1 MPVSGSVRVNT
12 RLDNSQLMKDCRTL
26 KAVVTEAANAVKRAF
41 HGREIQALEQQIEAT
56 REAMTPIVQQ
66 LTEIENRAAA
76 AGKNVARDFQKAQAE
91 AGKLQQQYDALL
103 NKISEYEAKAR
114 APYDAQIV
122 TYKPTQTDLANNA
135 AVERQYE
142 AAMASDQVYQK
153 MIADAEQLRAKQY
166 QVNQTVQQMK
176 QAADDAGGTS
186 SARYTELQG
195 ELEALRGRTQ
205 DLNDQM
211 RNLGVT
217 GNNTGGMIA
226 SAIGGVASR
235 AFSNLQK
242 GAKSVLKTLGTLVKS
257 GIGKITS
264 SLAQSSKGLQ
274 TFLNRLG
281 SIAAGALVFNV
292 ISAGLRNMTNYMGQA
307 LLSSASLRT
316 ALGNLS
322 GAAQTAAAPLIQ
334 VLTPA
339 LTALAN
345 AAATV
350 FSYIAQLV
358 SFLTG
363 TTVSAASD
371 AAAGVAGVGSAAE
384 ETAQQI
390 KDANKSLAGFD
401 ELERLGEPHQ
411 DAGSGGGGGAAT
423 NQIVPNYD
431 FQGKSPFLDSVLA
444 AIKAGDWYQV
454 GALVA
459 QKLNESMAAIDWGPI
474 DATAIR
480 WSTNLYNG
488 LNGAV
493 QNLDWGLL
501 GSTIGNGLNTVLHF
515 IDTFFQGFDWVTLGA
530 GVGTGLNNLF
540 ATVDWGALGRVLSD
554 KLMALLQ
561 TLHGFVQTFDWAA
574 LGMDIATMFGAA
586 LANINWVQ
594 AAGDL
599 GALAIGVLTAINTA
613 LAQADWGLVGQTIM
627 NMLAAIDWLGLI
639 QQLVELLANTW
650 PLVLT
655 AVLLPAIGSWITGTL
670 LPAIGAWVAGTVI
683 PAISQW
689 LAGIAASI
697 VASIGLW
704 PAILIVALVALF
716 AALTAVIVAN
726 WDEISN
732 WFSDAWDEFV
742 TGWNDF
748 WNGVAVSAQEWW
760 GNIVEKWTNFCN
772 GIVNGFNN
780 LKATLSQ
787 AWNSFWNS
795 IVTSAQEWWRS
806 ITAAWT
812 NLCNGVVDTFNGL
825 KNSLGQAWNTFW
837 TGLRDRVGDIWNG
850 IVNTVRGAVNSL
862 LGFVNGMLSGIVS
875 GLNGAIDTL
884 NRLSIDIPDWVPV
897 VGGNHLGFSIAHI
910 TAPQIPY
917 LAQGAVIPPNRE
929 FLAVLGDQTHGT
941 NIEAPLETI
950 QQAVASVMQ
959 DNLDGELAA
968 LENIYTALQ
977 DILQAVYGI
986 DLSNNAVGRAM
997 ERYQMRQAVITGRG

>member
-1 MPVSGSVRVNT
+1 MNLSVSGSVRINT
-12 RLDNSQLMKDCRTL
+12 RLDNSQLMKDCRAL
-26 KAVVTEAANAVKRAF
+26 KTVVTEVANAVKRAF
-41 HGREIQALEQQIEAT
+41 HGREIQALEQQMEAT
-56 REAMTPIVQQ
+56 REAMSPIVQE
-66 LTEIENRAAA
+66 LTEIENRASA
-76 AGKNVARDFQKAQAE
+76 AGKNSARDFQKAQAE

-114 APYDAQIV
+114 APFDAQLV

-135 AVERQYE
+135 AVEQQYA

-205 DLNDQM
+205 DLNDQL

-226 SAIGGVASR
+226 AAIGGAASR
-235 AFSNLQK
+235 AFSTLQK
-242 GAKSVLKTLGTLVKS
+242 GARSVLKTFGTLVKS

-264 SLAQSSKGLQ
+264 SLAQSGKGLQ

-339 LTALAN
+339 LTALAS

-350 FSYIAQLV
+350 FGYIAQLV

-384 ETAQQI
+384 ETAQQV
-390 KDANKSLAGFD
+390 KDASKSLAGFD
-401 ELERLGEPHQ
+401 ELERLSKPQQ
-411 DAGSGGGGGAAT
+411 DTGSGGGGGAGAS
-423 NQIVPNYD
+423 QIVPNYD
-431 FQGKSPFLDSVLA
+431 FQGKSPFLDSILD

-454 GALVA
+454 GELVA
-459 QKLNESMAAIDWGPI
+459 QKLNEGMAAIDWGPI

-480 WSTNLYNG
+480 WATNLYNG

-530 GVGTGLNNLF
+530 GIGTGLNGLF
-540 ATVDWGALGRVLSD
+540 ATIDWAALGRVLSD
-554 KLMALLQ
+554 KFMALLQ

-574 LGMDIATMFGAA
+574 LGLDVAAMLSAA
-586 LANINWVQ
+586 LANIDWVQ

-599 GALAIGVLTAINTA
+599 GTLAIGILTAINTA
-613 LAQADWGLVGQTIM
+613 LSQADWSSVGQTIM
-627 NMLAAIDWLGLI
+627 GMFAAIDWLGLI

-655 AVLLPAIGSWITGTL
+655 AVLIPALSAWITGTL
-670 LPAIGAWVAGTVI
+670 LPAIGAWITEVAI
-683 PAISQW
+683 PAILGW
-689 LAGIAASI
+689 LGSI
-697 VASIGLW
+697 VASIVSTIGLW
-704 PAILIVALVALF
+704 PALLIAAIVALF
-716 AALTAVIVAN
+716 AALVAVIV
-726 WDEISN
+726 SN
-732 WFSDAWDEFV
+732 WEDICDWFSGKWDDFV
-742 TGWNDF
+742 AGWNDF
-748 WNGVAVSAQEWW
+748 WDSVAFCAQEWW
-760 GNIVEKWTNFCN
+760 KSVTTEWTNFWN
-772 GIVNGFNN
+772 GIVDKFNA
-780 LKATLSQ
+780 LKSGLSQ
-787 AWNSFWNS
+787 AWD
-795 IVTSAQEWWRS
+795 A
-806 ITAAWT
+806 
-812 NLCNGVVDTFNGL
+812 
-825 KNSLGQAWNTFW
+825 FW
-837 TGLRDRVGDIWNG
+837 TGLSDRVGDIWNG
-850 IVNTVRGAVNSL
+850 IVNTVKGAVNSL
-862 LGFVNGMLSGIVS
+862 IGFINGMISAVVG
-875 GLNGAIDTL
+875 GLNSAIDAL
-884 NRLSIDIPDWVPV
+884 NSLSVDIPDWVPV
-897 VGGNHLGFSIAHI
+897 VGGNRLGFSIGHV

-917 LAQGAVIPPNRE
+917 LAQGAVIPANRE
-929 FLAVLGDQTHGT
+929 FLAVLGDQSHGT
-941 NIEAPLETI
+941 NVEAPLDTI
-950 QQAVASVMQ
+950 KQAVAEVMEDLQAGQMAGFEAVVSV
-959 DNLDGELAA
+959 LRE
-968 LENIYTALQ
+968 
-977 DILQAVYGI
+977 ILSAVYGI
-986 DLSNNAVGRAM
+986 ELTDEDVGRAVQ
-997 ERYQMRQAVITGRG
+997 RWQSKQLTATGGV

>member
-1 MPVSGSVRVNT
+1 MSVSGSVRINT
-12 RLDNSQLMKDCRTL
+12 RLDNSQLMKDCRAL
-26 KAVVTEAANAVKRAF
+26 KTVVTEVANAVKRAF
-41 HGREIQALEQQIEAT
+41 HGREIQALEQQMEAT
-56 REAMTPIVQQ
+56 REAMSPIVQE
-66 LTEIENRAAA
+66 LTEIENRASA
-76 AGKNVARDFQKAQAE
+76 AGKNSARDFQKAQAE

-114 APYDAQIV
+114 APFDAQLV

-135 AVERQYE
+135 AVEQQYA

-205 DLNDQM
+205 DLNDQL

-226 SAIGGVASR
+226 AAIGGAASR
-235 AFSNLQK
+235 AFSTLQK
-242 GAKSVLKTLGTLVKS
+242 GARSVLKTFGTLVKS

-264 SLAQSSKGLQ
+264 SLAQSGKGLQ

-339 LTALAN
+339 LTALAS

-350 FSYIAQLV
+350 FGYIAQLV

-384 ETAQQI
+384 ETAQQV
-390 KDANKSLAGFD
+390 KDASKSLAGFD
-401 ELERLGEPHQ
+401 ELERLSEPQQ
-411 DAGSGGGGGAAT
+411 DTGSGGGGGAGAS
-423 NQIVPNYD
+423 QIVPNYD
-431 FQGKSPFLDSVLA
+431 FQGKSPFLDSILD

-454 GALVA
+454 GELVA
-459 QKLNESMAAIDWGPI
+459 QKLNEGMAAIDWGPI

-480 WSTNLYNG
+480 WATNLYNG

-530 GVGTGLNNLF
+530 GIGTGLNGLF
-540 ATVDWGALGRVLSD
+540 ATIDWAALGRVLSD
-554 KLMALLQ
+554 KFMALLQ

-574 LGMDIATMFGAA
+574 LGLDVAAMLSAA
-586 LANINWVQ
+586 LANIDWVQ

-599 GALAIGVLTAINTA
+599 GTLAIGILTAINTA
-613 LAQADWGLVGQTIM
+613 LSQADWSSVGQTIM
-627 NMLAAIDWLGLI
+627 GMFAAIDWLGLI

-655 AVLLPAIGSWITGTL
+655 AVLIPALSAWITGTL
-670 LPAIGAWVAGTVI
+670 LPAIGAWITEVAI
-683 PAISQW
+683 PAILGW
-689 LAGIAASI
+689 LGSI
-697 VASIGLW
+697 VASIVSTIGLW
-704 PAILIVALVALF
+704 PALLIAAIVALF
-716 AALTAVIVAN
+716 AALVAVIV
-726 WDEISN
+726 SN
-732 WFSDAWDEFV
+732 WEDICDWFSGKWDDFV
-742 TGWNDF
+742 AGWNDF
-748 WNGVAVSAQEWW
+748 WDSVAFCAQEWW
-760 GNIVEKWTNFCN
+760 KSVTTEWTNFWN
-772 GIVNGFNN
+772 GIVDKFNA
-780 LKATLSQ
+780 LKSGLSQ
-787 AWNSFWNS
+787 AWD
-795 IVTSAQEWWRS
+795 A
-806 ITAAWT
+806 
-812 NLCNGVVDTFNGL
+812 
-825 KNSLGQAWNTFW
+825 FW
-837 TGLRDRVGDIWNG
+837 TGLSDRVGDIWNG
-850 IVNTVRGAVNSL
+850 IVNTVKGAVNSL
-862 LGFVNGMLSGIVS
+862 IGFINGMISAVVG
-875 GLNGAIDTL
+875 GLNSAIDAL
-884 NRLSIDIPDWVPV
+884 NSLSVDIPDWVPV
-897 VGGNHLGFSIAHI
+897 VGGNRLGFSIGHV

-917 LAQGAVIPPNRE
+917 LAQGAVIPANRE
-929 FLAVLGDQTHGT
+929 FLAVLGDQSHGT
-941 NIEAPLETI
+941 NVEAPLDTI
-950 QQAVASVMQ
+950 KQAVAEVMEDLQAGQMAGFEAVVSV
-959 DNLDGELAA
+959 LRE
-968 LENIYTALQ
+968 
-977 DILQAVYGI
+977 ILSAVYGI
-986 DLSNNAVGRAM
+986 ELTDEDVGHAVQRWQ
-997 ERYQMRQAVITGRG
+997 RKQAIATGGV